1 MRWRAVQHIPRVLK
15 NQYLRP
21 ENLKKW
27 QNKRLKYMV
36 EHAYRNTRF
45 YKEKFRK
52 AGVTYG
58 DIQQV
63 DDVLKLPLTTKEEV
77 IKAGDTIRA
86 AGYDETNCEVH
97 YTSGS
102 SGTMLKILYD
112 YESHSYETALTYRY
126 HLGQGVRPWHRYLL
140 ILHDEIELQD
150 AKKGS
155 ILYRS
160 FGVSGDAPDVEKVQY
175 AQWVRP
181 HVMGGHLSSFVP
193 MAKIVEEKGITTIR
207 PKILIIGGELSFP
220 PYRKYVEKIFC
231 GQTFDKYG
239 AFEVKSIA
247 WECRHGNMHMDA
259 DSVLCEVIKDGEP
272 AAPGERG
279 EVVVTNLW
287 NKAMPF
293 IRYKLGDIGVLSDE
307 LCPCGRTLPLMDVVE
322 GRLDDFIV
330 LPSGKIIPPGAVVP
344 LFFKL
349 PHIEQFKVIQYK
361 KDAVTVQVVPGQQY
375 SDAVEKTLV
384 HQLGTVFGEPV
395 TITVE
400 KGETINQKA
409 RGKYRAVISH
419 VELDLSS
426 L

>member
-1 MRWRAVQHIPRVLK
+1 VLK

-27 QNKRLKYMV
+27 QKKRLRYIV
-36 EHAYRNTRF
+36 EHALRNTRF

-52 AGVTYG
+52 AGITYD

-63 DDVLKLPLTTKEEV
+63 SDVHKLPLTTKEEV
-77 IKAGDTIRA
+77 VQAGNAIRA

-102 SGTMLKILYD
+102 SGSMLKILYD
-112 YESHSYETALTYRY
+112 HESHSYETALTYRY
-126 HLGQGVRPWHRYLL
+126 HLSQGVRPWHRYLL

-150 AKKGS
+150 AKRGS

-160 FGVSGDAPDVEKVQY
+160 FGVSGDTPDEEKVEY

-193 MAKIVEEKGITTIR
+193 MAKMVEEKRITTVR
-207 PKILIIGGELSFP
+207 PKIIIIGGELSFP
-220 PYRKYVEKIFC
+220 PYREYVEKIFH
-231 GQTFDKYG
+231 GATYDKYG

-247 WECRHGNMHMDA
+247 WECRHRNMHMDA
-259 DSVLCEVIKDGEP
+259 DSVLCEVIRDGEP
-272 AAPGERG
+272 AGPGERG

-293 IRYKLGDIGVLSDE
+293 IRYKLGDIGVVSDE
-307 LCPCGRTLPLMDVVE
+307 VCTCGRTLPLMDVVE

-330 LPSGKIIPPGAVVP
+330 LPSGRIIPPGAVVP
-344 LFFKL
+344 LFFNL

-361 KDAVTVQVVPGQQY
+361 KDAVTVTIVPGQQY
-375 SDAVEKTLV
+375 SDAVEKPLV
-384 HQLGTVFGEPV
+384 HRLETVFGEPV
-395 TITVE
+395 YITVE
-400 KGETINQKA
+400 KVETIEQKA
-409 RGKYRAVISH
+409 RGKYRAVISQ